1 MSDSDNQDF
10 TDGEEGLE
18 ATGTP
23 KKSGS
28 GFLPSLLKWIAIGLG
43 SLLVIVTICI
53 ITVNA
58 LKNSDHLVM
67 AYYHTYALPKSA
79 EYANKFENLSY
90 YDAIDAFNVNSNDKP
105 PRTIRV
111 NLVFGYTKDD
121 KTVSADITNHQYE
134 IRDWL
139 RRYFRFKTA
148 ADLGPEKEG
157 DIQLEI
163 RNGINDDILSNT
175 KIKSVKIMQLDVI
188 EN

>member
-58 LKNSDHLVM
+58 LKNSDPDNK
-67 AYYHTYALPKSA
+67 ALPKSA
-79 EYANKFENLSY
+79 EYANKGENLSY